1 MFATAFLIEFVLQST
16 KKKNLRATLREFI
29 CKFEFK
35 RVHT

>member
-16 KKKNLRATLREFI
+16 KKNLRATLREFI